1 MKLSPRYNR
10 ERRTDMTT
18 SVEDIIRAIQER
30 PEVREQVRRAILTD
44 ELLELP
50 RTVLLQGGKH
60 ERHL

>member
-1 MKLSPRYNR
+1 
-10 ERRTDMTT
+10 MTT